1 MSGGTCVR
9 GAAAAAAATTARL
22 TSHEHG
28 LRAALAGLQ
37 YEFQRGVC
45 VDVRGGDGGRLVQAL
60 ALAQRLEL
68 VLHEIAAVVSCH
80 RGQAVVLGEAAR
92 SSEPQ
97 TKNGKAL

>member
-1 MSGGTCVR
+1 VR

-68 VLHEIAAVVSCH
+68 VLHEVAAVVSCH
-80 RGQAVVLGEAAR
+80 RGQAVSLVEAALVR
-92 SSEPQ
+92 
-97 TKNGKAL
+97 TANKKRAKL

>member
-1 MSGGTCVR
+1 VR
-9 GAAAAAAATTARL
+9 GAAAAAATTARL

-68 VLHEIAAVVSCH
+68 VLHEVAAVMSCH
-80 RGQAVVLGEAAR
+80 RGQAVVLVEAVLVRTANKKR
-92 SSEPQ
+92 A
-97 TKNGKAL
+97 KL